1 MAIDVESY
9 LRSCPRK
16 LPKRCTILSPSGR
29 CAKIAYLMHTI
40 LVEMG
45 RKITYQE
52 VFYKKF
58 NFGLNYTFFLVFNIF
73 LQEYISVYKSLAEI

>member
-1 MAIDVESY
+1 
-9 LRSCPRK
+9 
-16 LPKRCTILSPSGR
+16 
-29 CAKIAYLMHTI
+29 
-40 LVEMG
+40 MG